1 VPYPMRRSSSA
12 AQAGGICKRR
22 GRNAA
27 TRLEG
32 LLRFAGLA
40 AFRAATLAV
49 LGSLAACGEEGP
61 RTIEQV
67 RERPAT
73 TAFKEVSTAERFGMS
88 GGGHA
93 NPHHGMQ
100 ASQVPLFEWTT
111 PEGWEEKPPSKTRQA
126 DFRLSRDPETECY
139 MSVLP
144 GAAGGVGANVNRWRS
159 QMGLE
164 PLAPSA
170 LAALPQ
176 EKFLEGT
183 AFVVDLEGT
192 YVGMGQGEPKPGY
205 RMLGLVAEQ
214 PGQTMFLKMTGPA
227 TTVMEERA
235 RFFELAR
242 SLRVSAA
249 PEAPPQTDGT
259 IAWTAPPEWEPR
271 AGSPTRVV
279 TLAPKGSTGTE
290 CYVTVLAGGA
300 GGIGPNINRWREQ
313 MGQPP
318 LGPKE
323 LGALETVKVLGR
335 DARLIEIA
343 GTFTDMQ
350 GNKVENAGLL
360 GVVCPLEDAMLFVK
374 MTGPSDVIT
383 LEKERFVAFCGSLRT
398 P

>member
-1 VPYPMRRSSSA
+1 M
-12 AQAGGICKRR
+12 
-22 GRNAA
+22 
-27 TRLEG
+27 
-32 LLRFAGLA
+32 
-40 AFRAATLAV
+40 
-49 LGSLAACGEEGP
+49 
-61 RTIEQV
+61 

-100 ASQVPLFEWTT
+100 AAEAPQLEWTT
-111 PEGWEEKPPSKTRQA
+111 PEGWHEGPPSKTRQA
-126 DFRLSRDPETECY
+126 DFRLVRDPEVECY
-139 MSVLP
+139 VSVLP
-144 GAAGGVGANVNRWRS
+144 GAAGGVGANVNRWRA

-164 PLAPSA
+164 PLSPAA

-176 EKFLEGT
+176 EKFLGGT

-192 YVGMGQGEPKPGY
+192 FVGMGQGDPKPAY

-214 PGQTMFLKMTGPA
+214 PGQTVFLKMTGPA
-227 TTVMEERA
+227 ATVMEERE

-242 SLRVSAA
+242 SLRASAA
-249 PEAPPQTDGT
+249 PEAPPQNNDAL
-259 IAWTAPPEWEPR
+259 AWTAPPEWEPR

-290 CYVTVLAGGA
+290 CYVTILGGAA
-300 GGIGPNINRWREQ
+300 GGIAPNLNRWREQ

-318 LGPKE
+318 LSSAE
-323 LGALETVKVLGR
+323 LAALGTVKVLGR

-343 GTFTDMQ
+343 GNFTDMQ
-350 GNKVENAGLL
+350 GNKVEKAGLL
-360 GVVCPLEDAMLFVK
+360 GVVCPLEEAMLFVK
-374 MTGPSDVIT
+374 MTGPLDVIAQ
-383 LEKERFVAFCGSLRT
+383 EKDRFVAFCGSLRT